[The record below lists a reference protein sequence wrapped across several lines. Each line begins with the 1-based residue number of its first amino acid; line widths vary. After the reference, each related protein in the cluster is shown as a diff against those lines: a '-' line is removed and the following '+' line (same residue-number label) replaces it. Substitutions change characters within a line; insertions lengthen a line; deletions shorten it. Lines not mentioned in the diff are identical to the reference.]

1 MCLVEDPV
9 TRRHR
14 PRNYLETLER
24 RVAFLESALK
34 VHRPDLITDHFYHD
48 QPQSTSHAVAAPLVT
63 ETPQGDTHGSPSTSS
78 KPDNDARE
86 HTGLDEL
93 ASKVGLLS
101 LNAAGAEPYYLGSS
115 STFAF
120 SRLISSSLRQ
130 VVLDSP
136 KYGSLS
142 NQPSENS
149 NLPVPCPLPDYDVAV
164 RLSTAYFQNINAQY
178 PFLHEPTFRA
188 WETTILSGIEG
199 LETIDSGPFI
209 FFFLNL
215 VRYINEVLTHCAK
228 SNVKG
233 LCYWCNSSSG
243 SRILI

>member
-1 MCLVEDPV
+1 MPFLQIFNQDSTDWYLTVCLVEDPV

-34 VHRPDLITDHFYHD
+34 VHRPDLITDHFFQYD
-48 QPQSTSHAVAAPLVT
+48 QPQSASRPEVRVAEAPV
-63 ETPQGDTHGSPSTSS
+63 QDANGSPSSS
-78 KPDNDARE
+78 NQIENESRE
-86 HTGLDEL
+86 HSGLDEL

-130 VVLDSP
+130 VVLENP
-136 KYGSLS
+136 KYG
-142 NQPSENS
+142 NQSSQQSENP
-149 NLPVPCPLPDYDVAV
+149 NLPVPCPLPDYDIAI
-164 RLSTAYFQNINAQY
+164 RLSTAYFQNINSQY

-188 WETTILSGIEG
+188 WEATILSGIEG
-199 LETIDSGPFI
+199 LEALESGPAT

-215 VRYINEVLTHCAK
+215 VC
-228 SNVKG
+228 
-233 LCYWCNSSSG
+233 
-243 SRILI
+243 